1 MRLQITKILSVI
13 GYNFVFGW
21 MSLSA
26 LKNTIERI
34 RVLEAER
41 KTLLLEIDELKK
53 KADAKALVLE
63 KEVTSLRDE
72 VKSLRVLLN
81 EGVKNDLGQTEKQ

>member
-1 MRLQITKILSVI
+1 
-13 GYNFVFGW
+13 VFGW

-34 RVLEAER
+34 RALEAER
-41 KTLLLEIDELKK
+41 KTLLLEIDDLKK

-81 EGVKNDLGQTEKQ
+81 EEVKSDLGQTDKK

>member
-1 MRLQITKILSVI
+1 
-13 GYNFVFGW
+13 

-41 KTLLLEIDELKK
+41 KTLLLEIDELRK

>member
-1 MRLQITKILSVI
+1 
-13 GYNFVFGW
+13 

>member
-1 MRLQITKILSVI
+1 MRLQTAKILSAF
-13 GYNFVFGW
+13 GYTFVFGW

>member
-1 MRLQITKILSVI
+1 M
-13 GYNFVFGW
+13 
-21 MSLSA
+21 SA

>member
-1 MRLQITKILSVI
+1 
-13 GYNFVFGW
+13 
-21 MSLSA
+21 
-26 LKNTIERI
+26 
-34 RVLEAER
+34 
-41 KTLLLEIDELKK
+41 LEIDELKK

-63 KEVTSLRDE
+63 KEATSLRDE

>member
-1 MRLQITKILSVI
+1 
-13 GYNFVFGW
+13 

-34 RVLEAER
+34 RALEAER
-41 KTLLLEIDELKK
+41 KTLLLEIDDLKK

-81 EGVKNDLGQTEKQ
+81 EEVKSDLGQTDKK

>member
-1 MRLQITKILSVI
+1 
-13 GYNFVFGW
+13 VFGW

-34 RVLEAER
+34 RALEAER
-41 KTLLLEIDELKK
+41 KTLLLEIDDLKK

-63 KEVTSLRDE
+63 REVTSLRDE

-81 EGVKNDLGQTEKQ
+81 EEVKSDLGQTDKK